1 MMIKLLL
8 QKKMVKLAKQPVE
21 KMMAMAKDFQGRHK
35 LLPLHHHQDRSHPCH
50 LWEVW
55 VVPKVHGRCV
65 WHLGRLRRVATATR
79 RTKLVLG

>member
-8 QKKMVKLAKQPVE
+8 QKKMVKLLKQPIG
-21 KMMAMAKDFQGRHK
+21 KNDGHGQKDFQGRHT
-35 LLPLHHHQDRSHPCH
+35 LLPLHHHQDGSHPCH

-65 WHLGRLRRVATATR
+65 WHLGRLTATV